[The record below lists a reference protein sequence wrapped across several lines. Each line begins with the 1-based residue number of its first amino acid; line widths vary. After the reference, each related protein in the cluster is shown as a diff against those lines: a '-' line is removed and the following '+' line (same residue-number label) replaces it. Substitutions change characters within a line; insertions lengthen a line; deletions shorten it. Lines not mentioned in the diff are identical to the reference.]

1 MRFAAALF
9 DLDDTLH
16 DDSLA
21 YHRAARAAAD
31 DGARECGVD
40 AELLHRSYVARAERF
55 WHELSARTLGTKL
68 VALRASMWTGALA
81 DCGVDDPELGSRLA
95 VAYNR
100 YRAEVLELW
109 PGVLEMLARLRA
121 TGMKLGI
128 VTNGFSETHRE
139 KIVLLGLE
147 HAVDGTFIADEIGR
161 VKPDPEFFFHA
172 ARELGVDARACAV
185 IGDRYDRD
193 ISGAHAAGMFAI
205 WLDVRAAGVPP
216 GARAPHV
223 VVRRIGEVEAVL
235 LDDRRAIRSTKEKN

>member
-40 AELLHRSYVARAERF
+40 AELLHRSYVVRAERF
-55 WHELSARTLGTKL
+55 WRELSARTLGTKL
-68 VALRASMWTGALA
+68 VDLRASMWTGALA
-81 DCGVDDPELGSRLA
+81 DCGIDDPELGSRLA
-95 VAYNR
+95 MAYNS
-100 YRAEVLELW
+100 YRAKVLELW

-121 TGMKLGI
+121 AGMKIGI

-172 ARELGVDARACAV
+172 ARELSVDARACAV
-185 IGDRYDRD
+185 VGDRYDRD
-193 ISGAHAAGMFAI
+193 VVGAHAAGMFAI
-205 WLDVRAAGVPP
+205 WLDARGETLPV
-216 GARAPHV
+216 GARAPDAIAK
-223 VVRRIGEVEAVL
+223 RIGEVESL
-235 LDDRRAIRSTKEKN
+235 LLGR

>member
-1 MRFAAALF
+1 MHFAAALF

-21 YHRAARAAAD
+21 YHRAARAAAS

-40 AELLHRSYVARAERF
+40 AELLHRSYVTRAERF

-81 DCGVDDPELGSRLA
+81 DCGIDDPELGSRLA

-121 TGMKLGI
+121 AGLKIGI

-147 HAVDGTFIADEIGR
+147 HAVDGTYIADEIGR

-185 IGDRYDRD
+185 VGDRYDRD
-193 ISGAHAAGMFAI
+193 IVGAHAAGMFAI
-205 WLDVRAAGVPP
+205 WLNVRAEGTPADMRVPD
-216 GARAPHV
+216 AIAT
-223 VVRRIGEVEAVL
+223 RIVDVETIL
-235 LDDRRAIRSTKEKN
+235 LGSDHR

>member
-40 AELLHRSYVARAERF
+40 AVALHRAYVTRAERF
-55 WHELSARTLGTKL
+55 WRELSARTLGTKL

-81 DCGVDDPELGSRLA
+81 DCGIDDPELGSRLA
-95 VAYNR
+95 MAYNR

-109 PGVLEMLARLRA
+109 PGVLDMLGRLRA
-121 TGMKLGI
+121 AGLKIGI

-172 ARELGVDARACAV
+172 ARELGVDPLACAV

-193 ISGAHAAGMFAI
+193 VVGAYAAGMFAI
-205 WLDVRAAGVPP
+205 WLDVRAEGTPP
-216 GARAPHV
+216 GARVPDAV
-223 VVRRIGEVEAVL
+223 VARIGDVESL
-235 LDDRRAIRSTKEKN
+235 LLGR

>member
-16 DDSLA
+16 DDSFA
-21 YHRAARAAAD
+21 YHRAAQLAAD
-31 DGARECGVD
+31 DGAREGGVQ
-40 AELLHRSYVARAERF
+40 ARQLYEAYVARAERF

-81 DCGVDDPELGSRLA
+81 DCGVDDPELGARLA
-95 VAYNR
+95 IAYNS
-100 YRAEVLELW
+100 YRASVLELW

-121 TGMKLGI
+121 AGMKVGI

-139 KIVLLGLE
+139 KIVQLGLE

-172 ARELGVDARACAV
+172 ARELGVEARACAV

-193 ISGAHAAGMFAI
+193 ILGAHAAGMFAI
-205 WLDVRAAGVPP
+205 WLDVRSAGIPTGARVP
-216 GARAPHV
+216 GAT
-223 VVRRIGEVEAVL
+223 VRRILDVEKLL
-235 LDDRRAIRSTKEKN
+235 LDSGPR